1 MSKSGNLDVGDFRF
15 GFSRRILSSLLSL
28 GLVEHVGE
36 STLAT
41 VLPVEVG
48 SHEDTG
54 STFLGSTLAP
64 QTVDLAVVINL
75 VVFEYGELDLLMLVL
90 DLLGGGVVLLLPLLA
105 TTPESEHKVESGLLL
120 DVVIRQG
127 PAILQLLASEDQP
140 LLVRGDS
147 LLVLN
152 LSLHIFDGIAG
163 LDLEGDGLT
172 RKGFDEDL
180 HLRNFSCRSE
190 SSNISL

>member
-1 MSKSGNLDVGDFRF
+1 ML
-15 GFSRRILSSLLSL
+15 
-28 GLVEHVGE
+28 
-36 STLAT
+36 T
-41 VLPVEVG
+41 
-48 SHEDTG
+48 
-54 STFLGSTLAP
+54 P

-120 DVVIRQG
+120 DVVVRQG
-127 PAILQLLASEDQP
+127 PAILQLL
-140 LLVRGDS
+140 VRGHS

-190 SSNISL
+190 SS